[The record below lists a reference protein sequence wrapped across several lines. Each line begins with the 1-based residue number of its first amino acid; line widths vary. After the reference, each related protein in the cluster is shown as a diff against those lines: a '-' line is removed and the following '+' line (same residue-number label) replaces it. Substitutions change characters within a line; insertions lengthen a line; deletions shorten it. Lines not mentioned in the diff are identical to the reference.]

1 MKEQHWR
8 IGALALSCAALALAA
23 ACSNDAEVAAPHMP
37 SAGMLALDQS
47 ASNAEFLAA
56 NPELSK
62 QLAELKGLTAKY
74 HNFRKATDPETGD
87 YPGLFVAAG
96 LTSPDGCVSD
106 MGAGGMGYHYAGS
119 VGIDDEVD
127 FRTPELLVYA
137 PPEGPAR
144 IGDNGARAKLAAF
157 DYFIPFSDAWPAS
170 GPAPTS
176 ADMGLAINPVIPF
189 APSRFGGWM
198 FHIWLWEDNPG
209 GMFANWNTDVPLCAD
224 SPA

>member
-1 MKEQHWR
+1 MKIQHRR
-8 IGALALSCAALALAA
+8 IGALALGCTTLAFAV
-23 ACSNDAEVAAPHMP
+23 ACSKGAEVAAPDMP
-37 SAGMLALDQS
+37 SAGMLSLDRSSANAVTAGNPAL
-47 ASNAEFLAA
+47 A
-56 NPELSK
+56 K
-62 QLAELKGLTAKY
+62 QLAELRGLTAKY
-74 HNFRKATDPETGD
+74 HNFREATDPETGD
-87 YPGLFVAAG
+87 YPGLFIAPG

-106 MGAGGMGYHYAGS
+106 TSAGGMGYHYAGS

-137 PPEGPAR
+137 PPEGPAK
-144 IGDNGARAKLAAF
+144 IGDDGARAKLAAF
-157 DYFIPFSDAWPAS
+157 DYFIPFSDAWPDN

-176 ADMGLAINPVIPF
+176 ADMGLAINPPIAF

-209 GMFANWNTDVPLCAD
+209 GMFANWNTDVPLCAN